1 MELAFLVYVV
11 ETLLPGLGG
20 LLFTVT
26 FVGGLITLFMTFCYY
41 ILMDERD
48 IEKARWGKNTLK
60 TLGLKIVLPCALL
73 YAVLPTKQTTYVM
86 VGAYFT
92 QELLTSG
99 AVTDVL
105 DKGNETVQLFIKRTN
120 LQLKDDIQ
128 KLSNNE
134 PTEQTTEE

>member
-73 YAVLPTKQTTYVM
+73 YTVLPTKQTTYVM